1 MRERIQEIIQASRGK
16 KGYYTILSRAAEE
29 RMLRNGW
36 RIKIK
41 TSDVRESDE
50 ALVER
55 LLKDGYSQIKLYYS
69 TGMIRGL
76 YDTFA
81 MVKK

>member
-1 MRERIQEIIQASRGK
+1 MKERIQEIIQASKGK
-16 KGYYTILSRAAEE
+16 KGHYTILTKAAEE
-29 RMLRNGW
+29 RMIRNGW
-36 RIKIK
+36 RIKNK
-41 TSDVRESDE
+41 TSQVKESDE
-50 ALVER
+50 DFVSR
-55 LLKDGYSQIKLYYS
+55 LLEEGYSQIKLYYS

>member
-1 MRERIQEIIQASRGK
+1 MKERTQEIMQASKGK
-16 KGYYTILSRAAEE
+16 KGHYTILSRAAEE

-36 RIKIK
+36 KIK
-41 TSDVRESDE
+41 SKTSEVKERDSDF
-50 ALVER
+50 VSR
-55 LLKDGYSQIKLYYS
+55 LLEEGYSQIKLYYS
-69 TGMIRGL
+69 TGKIRGL

>member
-1 MRERIQEIIQASRGK
+1 MIESKVFEIINTSKGK
-16 KGYYTILSRAAEE
+16 KGYYTILSKASEE
-29 RMLRNGW
+29 RMIRNGW
-36 RIKIK
+36 RIKI
-41 TSDVRESDE
+41 TNSPFERDE

-69 TGMIRGL
+69 TGKIRGL

>member
-1 MRERIQEIIQASRGK
+1 MKERIQEIIQASKGK
-16 KGYYTILSRAAEE
+16 KGYYTILSRASEE

-36 RIKIK
+36 RIKITASPFEK
-41 TSDVRESDE
+41 DE